1 MTLRLCL
8 YILNLTATLPPLSA
22 NHSLAALK
30 SITTDLHAYQKSP
43 ELIPKKSSLERTWKA
58 I

>member
-8 YILNLTATLPPLSA
+8 YILNLIAASPPLSA
-22 NHSLAALK
+22 NHSSAALK
-30 SITTDLHAYQKSP
+30 SITTDLHAYQKSS
-43 ELIPKKSSLERTWKA
+43 ELIPKKSLLERTWKA